1 MDEDGLI
8 RVVLPYAPEG
18 VPLDLEATIEAM
30 APAHTAMLMTATAIS
45 EWPEYEARRAA
56 LILAISAIL
65 DAEGVDAAIA
75 AVRDELEALQE
86 TAS

>member
-18 VPLDLEATIEAM
+18 VPPDLEATIAAM
-30 APAHTAMLMTATAIS
+30 AAAHTAMLMTATAIS
-45 EWPEYEARRAA
+45 EWPEHEARRAA
-56 LILAISAIL
+56 LILAVSAIL
-65 DAEGVDAAIA
+65 EAEGVDAAIR
-75 AVRDELEALQE
+75 AVTQELEALQA